1 MSAII
6 KNALHNSI
14 SEAIFNEILT
24 KSGRYYYFLGKSVFW
39 NGTTDDPESPT
50 QDFVYEMDTRRNI
63 VFTKLVNANDV
74 MHVIPRIN
82 WTPNTVY
89 DMYDDLI
96 NPDNLS
102 STGKSSI
109 ESANFYVL
117 NKDFNV
123 YKCIWNENGA
133 PSTEEPIGQDLTTQT
148 YADGYKWKY
157 MYNVSASLRL
167 KFLTADVMPVTTA
180 LKNQFYSNGAIQ
192 DVTIDDGGSGYTVT
206 PSITVTG
213 DGYLEENPYIITGV
227 SLEDGGDGYT
237 VTPNVTISAPFVDAI
252 TSIQATAHVSLSG
265 DTVVSPV
272 LDNAGY
278 GYLNNATIDVD
289 PPFTGAVAFQF
300 QTYYTDGDY
309 IVAGFNYYLV
319 VGSGLSGNDSPIH
332 TSGSVVSGDI
342 TLTYAGRLARL
353 SLQTLK
359 TEAILTPVVS
369 GGEIINV
376 IVDDGGIGYSYV
388 TLTVVGVGT
397 GAVLSANLSQ
407 GSLNTIQSSVEL
419 MAVSGS
425 IESAVVTD
433 GGLGYGQ
440 ATVEIVGDG
449 TGATAEAVI
458 TNGII
463 TKINIT
469 NIGQGYSKASII
481 ISGNGIGATARAI
494 MSPFGGH
501 GSNAINEL
509 YAKTLCVYTNIY
521 GQENQG
527 LVVNN
532 DYRQAGI
539 IKQLNRFNS
548 GLKYKNQS
556 GSSCYKITTTLNP
569 VDFPKDSIV
578 YQGTDKEFL
587 VIESYSNAIL
597 LLPLD
602 NSVPTAG
609 LFRNASNVT
618 FIVGADDITPPQ
630 IDRFSGDL
638 LFIDNRSGF
647 TPSQEQNIV
656 FRTILQF

>member
-39 NGTTDDPESPT
+39 NGTTDDPEPPS
-50 QDFVYEMDTRRNI
+50 QDFAYEMDTRRNI

-96 NPDNLS
+96 NPNNLTA
-102 STGKSSI
+102 TGKSSI

-227 SLEDGGDGYT
+227 ALEDGGDGYT

-272 LDNAGY
+272 LDNPGY
-278 GYLNNATIDVD
+278 GYLNNADRK
-289 PPFTGAVAFQF
+289 
-300 QTYYTDGDY
+300 
-309 IVAGFNYYLV
+309 
-319 VGSGLSGNDSPIH
+319 
-332 TSGSVVSGDI
+332 SVV
-342 TLTYAGRLARL
+342 
-353 SLQTLK
+353 
-359 TEAILTPVVS
+359 
-369 GGEIINV
+369 
-376 IVDDGGIGYSYV
+376 
-388 TLTVVGVGT
+388 
-397 GAVLSANLSQ
+397 
-407 GSLNTIQSSVEL
+407 
-419 MAVSGS
+419 
-425 IESAVVTD
+425 
-433 GGLGYGQ
+433 
-440 ATVEIVGDG
+440 
-449 TGATAEAVI
+449 
-458 TNGII
+458 
-463 TKINIT
+463 
-469 NIGQGYSKASII
+469 
-481 ISGNGIGATARAI
+481 
-494 MSPFGGH
+494 
-501 GSNAINEL
+501 
-509 YAKTLCVYTNIY
+509 
-521 GQENQG
+521 
-527 LVVNN
+527 
-532 DYRQAGI
+532 
-539 IKQLNRFNS
+539 
-548 GLKYKNQS
+548 
-556 GSSCYKITTTLNP
+556 
-569 VDFPKDSIV
+569 
-578 YQGTDKEFL
+578 
-587 VIESYSNAIL
+587 
-597 LLPLD
+597 
-602 NSVPTAG
+602 
-609 LFRNASNVT
+609 
-618 FIVGADDITPPQ
+618 
-630 IDRFSGDL
+630 
-638 LFIDNRSGF
+638 
-647 TPSQEQNIV
+647 
-656 FRTILQF
+656 